1 MTSRVDPSPRGVC
14 GWMGDKTTYYG
25 PYLRTMGVEQNTLS
39 LLVRYS
45 SLSKEDN
52 AMTQMD

>member
-1 MTSRVDPSPRGVC
+1 MTSRVDLAQGESVD
-14 GWMGDKTTYYG
+14 GWEIKPHTMAHS
-25 PYLRTMGVEQNTLS
+25 RTVGVEQNTLS